1 MRNRDSFPAN
11 PNPTIPS
18 IFVASIAVKLILL
31 VLEARSKRAYLQYP
45 YKSFPPEA
53 TSGIFSRSLFWWLNP
68 LFVGG
73 WRKILGLEDL
83 YGIDEKLMAEGLLEK
98 MEVAW
103 EKCRYYLLYIHWSE
117 PCGLLE
123 HYTRNL
129 MYDHGL
135 SA

>member
-1 MRNRDSFPAN
+1 M
-11 PNPTIPS
+11 
-18 IFVASIAVKLILL
+18 VVKLTLL
-31 VLEARSKRAYLQYP
+31 VFEARSKRAYLQHP

-83 YGIDEKLMAEGLLEK
+83 YRIDEELMAEGLLEK
-98 MEVAW
+98 LEVAW
-103 EKCRYYLLYIHWSE
+103 EKCRYYLLYTHWSE

-123 HYTRNL
+123 THARSL
-129 MYDHGL
+129 MYEHWL
-135 SA
+135 SM